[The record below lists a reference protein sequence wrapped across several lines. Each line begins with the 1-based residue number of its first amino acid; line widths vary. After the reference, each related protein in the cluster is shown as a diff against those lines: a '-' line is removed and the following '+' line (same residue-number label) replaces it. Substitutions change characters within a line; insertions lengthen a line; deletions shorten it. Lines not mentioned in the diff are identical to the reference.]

1 MTDETA
7 QSDRTELSDDELEA
21 QAGEELPERAAMSVV
36 ATDVIGPDG
45 PPDVIVDDPEGDGIV
60 ANPNPYPKDTV

>member
-7 QSDRTELSDDELEA
+7 QSDRAELSDDELEA

-36 ATDVIGPDG
+36 VPDVIGAPTAR
-45 PPDVIVDDPEGDGIV
+45 P
-60 ANPNPYPKDTV
+60 T